1 MRLASGKAT
10 AYAVRMGDRI
20 RFSLWFD
27 SQTTAQILPRL
38 AHAAEVLPIEALERG
53 VQQFRVVALNWS
65 EPALVEE
72 RATGGMTV
80 AEALEEMRG
89 FVHEDCACEMDLA
102 WMLWRYGAQ
111 GWEQALHPVRFTSLG
126 PSFAEGLAAEE
137 GQLSVDFGLDEAF
150 LAEAAPWNVD
160 TRRHLQANILQLLA
174 YCHKAQQQMRP
185 RMRRL
190 WSDEETD
197 WTQKLVQRLRD
208 AAGEAGQ
215 EVLGDA
221 GNG

>member
-1 MRLASGKAT
+1 
-10 AYAVRMGDRI
+10 MGDRI

-53 VQQFRVVALNWS
+53 VRQFRVAALKWS

-72 RATGGMTV
+72 RATEGVTV
-80 AEALEEMRG
+80 ADALEQMRP
-89 FVHEDCACEMDLA
+89 FVHDDCACELELQ
-102 WMLWRYGAQ
+102 WMLWRYNGSQ
-111 GWEQALHPVRFTSLG
+111 WEQAPHTVQITSAGPRFG
-126 PSFAEGLAAEE
+126 ENPGDDAHV
-137 GQLSVDFGLDEAF
+137 SVDFGLDEPF
-150 LAEAAPWNVD
+150 LAEAAPWNAD

-190 WSDEETD
+190 WTDENAD
-197 WTQKLVQRLRD
+197 WTEKLVRRLHD
-208 AAGEAGQ
+208 AAEEEPPGASVTQPGI
-215 EVLGDA
+215 
-221 GNG
+221 